1 MPQASKKVAE
11 LDSPELES
19 KGRGTNSKAHN
30 LQNNPSLELIKI
42 TLFVSLYLVMTEGT
56 KKPFS
61 VREIREEFPAL
72 RQLIYNKNLIYFDN
86 GATSQKP
93 QVVLDAIN
101 RYYSKDNANIH
112 RGVHF
117 MSQKATNEYEESRKI
132 IQKYINAKKSEEII
146 FTKGT
151 TDGINLVAY
160 SFGELLSAGDEIII
174 TAMEHHSNIVP
185 WQMLCQRKNLTLRV
199 VPINK
204 KGELIMDEFDKLLN
218 SKTKLVAVTQIS
230 NTLGTINPV
239 KEIAQKAHAVGA
251 KILVDGAQSI
261 QHMPIDVK
269 DMDCDF
275 FVFSGHKVF
284 GPTGIG
290 VLYGKEDL
298 LDRMP
303 PYQGGGDMI
312 ARVTFERTTY
322 NELPFKFEAGT
333 PHIAGGI
340 CLGEAIKFLS
350 GLDIDA
356 IQKHEKELAEYA
368 QDMLDTFEGM
378 QIIGEA
384 KKKTSVVSFVMED
397 IHPFDI
403 GTLLDKQGIAVRT
416 GHHCTQPLMDF
427 FGIPGT
433 VRASFA
439 FYNTKQ
445 EVDTFIEAVEKS
457 INMLK

>member
-1 MPQASKKVAE
+1 
-11 LDSPELES
+11 
-19 KGRGTNSKAHN
+19 
-30 LQNNPSLELIKI
+30 
-42 TLFVSLYLVMTEGT
+42 MTEII
-56 KKPFS
+56 KKPFN

-72 RQLIYNKNLIYFDN
+72 RQEIYGKNLIYFDN

-93 QVVLDAIN
+93 QIVLNAIN
-101 RYYSKDNANIH
+101 KFYSKENANIH

-117 MSQKATNEYEESRKI
+117 MSQKATTEFEEARKQ
-132 IQKYINAKKSEEII
+132 IQHFINARKAEEVI

-151 TDGINLVAY
+151 TDGINLVASSY
-160 SFGELLSAGDEIII
+160 GELLTAADEILI

-185 WQMLCQRKNLTLRV
+185 WQMLCQRKGLILRV
-199 VPINK
+199 APINL
-204 KGELIMDEFDKLLN
+204 KGELIEEEFDKLL
-218 SKTKLVAVTQIS
+218 SKKTKLLAITHIS

-239 KEIAQKAHAVGA
+239 KELTQKAHAVGA
-251 KILVDGAQSI
+251 KVLLDGAQSI
-261 QHMPIDVK
+261 QHTKIDVK
-269 DMDCDF
+269 DLDCDF
-275 FVFSGHKVF
+275 YVFSSHKLF

-312 ARVTFERTTY
+312 SRVTFEHTSY

-340 CLGEAIKFLS
+340 CLGTSIDFLNS
-350 GLDIDA
+350 IDLIGA
-356 IQKHEKELAEYA
+356 EKHEGELTKYAES
-368 QDMLDTFEGM
+368 LLNTFEGLH
-378 QIIGEA
+378 IIGEA
-384 KKKTSVVSFVMED
+384 KNKASVISFTVD
-397 IHPFDI
+397 GIHPFDI

-427 FGIPGT
+427 YKIPGT
-433 VRASFA
+433 TRASFA
-439 FYNTKQ
+439 FYNSK
-445 EVDTFIEAVEKS
+445 EEIDLFVEAVEKS

>member
-1 MPQASKKVAE
+1 MGETA
-11 LDSPELES
+11 
-19 KGRGTNSKAHN
+19 
-30 LQNNPSLELIKI
+30 
-42 TLFVSLYLVMTEGT
+42 

-72 RQLIYNKNLIYFDN
+72 RQQIYGKNLIYFDN

-93 QVVLDAIN
+93 QLVLDAIN
-101 RYYSKDNANIH
+101 KFYSKENANIH

-117 MSQKATNEYEESRKI
+117 MSQKATTEFEESRKR
-132 IQKYINAKKSEEII
+132 IQKYINARKSEEII

-160 SFGELLSAGDEIII
+160 SFGELLQPGDEIII
-174 TAMEHHSNIVP
+174 SAMEHHSNIVP
-185 WQMLCQRKNLTLRV
+185 WQMLCIRKGLGLRIA
-199 VPINK
+199 PINK
-204 KGELIMDEFDKLLN
+204 KGELLMDEFEKML
-218 SKTKLVAVTQIS
+218 SKKTKLVAITHIS
-230 NTLGTINPV
+230 NTLGTVNPV
-239 KEIAQKAHAVGA
+239 KEVVEKAHAVGA
-251 KILVDGAQSI
+251 KVLVDGAQSI
-261 QHMPIDVK
+261 QHTRVDVK
-269 DMDCDF
+269 DLNCDF
-275 FVFSGHKVF
+275 YVFSSHKVF

-290 VLYGKEDL
+290 VLYGKEDI

-312 ARVTFERTTY
+312 SRVTFERTTY

-340 CLGEAIKFLS
+340 CLGTAFQFLES
-350 GLDIDA
+350 IDMVA
-356 IQKHEKELAEYA
+356 AEKHERELAKYA
-368 QDMLDTFEGM
+368 EDILDTFEGLN
-378 QIIGEA
+378 IIGEA
-384 KKKTSVVSFVMED
+384 KNKTSVVSFTVD
-397 IHPFDI
+397 GLHPFDI

-427 FGIPGT
+427 YKIPGT

-445 EVDTFIEAVEKS
+445 EIDTFVAALEKS
-457 INMLK
+457 IAMLK

>member
-1 MPQASKKVAE
+1 MSN
-11 LDSPELES
+11 LD
-19 KGRGTNSKAHN
+19 
-30 LQNNPSLELIKI
+30 
-42 TLFVSLYLVMTEGT
+42 
-56 KKPFS
+56 KKPFN

-72 RQLIYNKNLIYFDN
+72 RQQIYGKNLIYFDN

-93 QVVLDAIN
+93 KLVLDAIN
-101 RYYSKDNANIH
+101 LFYSKENANIH
-112 RGVHF
+112 RGVHYL
-117 MSQKATNEYEESRKI
+117 SQRATTDYEAARQR
-132 IQKYINAKKSEEII
+132 IQRYLGARKSEEII

-151 TDGINLVAY
+151 TDSINLVAY
-160 SFGELLSAGDEIII
+160 SYGSTLAAGDEILIS
-174 TAMEHHSNIVP
+174 AMEHHSNIVP
-185 WQMLCQRKNLTLRV
+185 WQMLCERQGCVLKV

-204 KGELIMDEFDKLLN
+204 RGELIMEEFDELL
-218 SKTKLVAVTQIS
+218 SKKTKLVAITHIS
-230 NTLGTINPV
+230 NTLGTINPI
-239 KEIAQKAHAVGA
+239 KKIIQKAHSVGS
-251 KILVDGAQSI
+251 KVLIDGAQSI
-261 QHMPIDVK
+261 QHMSINVK
-269 DMDCDF
+269 EMDCDF
-275 FVFSGHKVF
+275 YVFSSHKVF

-290 VLYGKEDL
+290 VLYGKEDI

-340 CLGEAIKFLS
+340 CLGKAFEYLESIDMEA
-350 GLDIDA
+350 A
-356 IQKHEKELAEYA
+356 ERHERELAKYA
-368 QDMLDTFEGM
+368 EDMLDTFEGL

-384 KKKTSVVSFVMED
+384 KNKTSVVSFSVKG

-427 FGIPGT
+427 YGIPGT

-439 FYNTKQ
+439 FYNTK
-445 EVDTFIEAVEKS
+445 EEIDTFVTAVERS
-457 INMLK
+457 LSMLK

>member
-1 MPQASKKVAE
+1 
-11 LDSPELES
+11 
-19 KGRGTNSKAHN
+19 
-30 LQNNPSLELIKI
+30 
-42 TLFVSLYLVMTEGT
+42 MTEGT

-61 VREIREEFPAL
+61 VREIRNEFPAL
-72 RQLIYNKNLIYFDN
+72 RQLVYGKNLIYFDN

-117 MSQKATNEYEESRKI
+117 MSQKATTEFEEARII
-132 IQKYINAKKSEEII
+132 IQKYLNARTREEVI

-151 TDGINLVAY
+151 TDGINLVAN

-185 WQMLCQRKNLTLRV
+185 WQMLCQRKNLTLLV
-199 VPINK
+199 APINK
-204 KGELIMDEFDKLLN
+204 KGELIIEEFDKLLN
-218 SKTKLVAVTQIS
+218 SKTKLVAVTHIS

-239 KEIAQKAHAVGA
+239 KELAQKAHAVGA

-261 QHMPIDVK
+261 QHMPIDVI

-290 VLYGKEDL
+290 VLYGKETL

-312 ARVTFERTTY
+312 SKVTFERTTY

-350 GLDIDA
+350 GLDIVA
-356 IQKHEKELAEYA
+356 IQKHEKELADYA
-368 QDMLDTFEGM
+368 QDLLDTFEDM
-378 QIIGEA
+378 TIIGEA
-384 KKKTSVVSFVMED
+384 KKKTSVVSFSMEGV
-397 IHPFDI
+397 HPFDI

-439 FYNTKQ
+439 FYNTRE
-445 EVDTFIEAVEKS
+445 EVDTFIAAVEKS

>member
-1 MPQASKKVAE
+1 MS
-11 LDSPELES
+11 D
-19 KGRGTNSKAHN
+19 
-30 LQNNPSLELIKI
+30 LEL
-42 TLFVSLYLVMTEGT
+42 
-56 KKPFS
+56 KPFN

-72 RQLIYNKNLIYFDN
+72 RQQIYGKNLIYFDN

-93 QVVLDAIN
+93 KLVLDAIN
-101 RYYSKDNANIH
+101 LFYSKENANIH
-112 RGVHF
+112 RGVHY
-117 MSQKATNEYEESRKI
+117 MSRKATTEYEAARQR
-132 IQKYINAKKSEEII
+132 IQRYLGARKSEEII

-151 TDGINLVAY
+151 TDSINLVAY
-160 SFGELLSAGDEIII
+160 SFGLSLSAGDEVLIS
-174 TAMEHHSNIVP
+174 AMEHHSNIVP
-185 WQMLCQRKNLTLRV
+185 WQMLCERQGCTLKV
-199 VPINK
+199 APINQR
-204 KGELIMDEFDKLLN
+204 GELILEEFDKLL
-218 SKTKLVAVTQIS
+218 SKKTKLVAITHIS

-239 KEIAQKAHAVGA
+239 KEIIEKAHAVGA
-251 KILVDGAQSI
+251 KVLVDGAQSI
-261 QHMPIDVK
+261 QHMHINVK
-269 DMDCDF
+269 EMNCDF
-275 FVFSGHKVF
+275 YVFSSHKVF

-290 VLYGKEDL
+290 VLYGKEEL

-312 ARVTFERTTY
+312 SRVTFERTTY

-340 CLGEAIKFLS
+340 CLGKAFEFLES
-350 GLDIDA
+350 IDMESA
-356 IQKHEKELAEYA
+356 ERHERELAKYA
-368 QDMLDTFEGM
+368 EDMLDTFEGL

-384 KKKTSVVSFVMED
+384 KNKTSVVSFSVKG

-427 FGIPGT
+427 YGIPGT

-445 EVDTFIEAVEKS
+445 EIDTFVEAVERS
-457 INMLK
+457 LSMLK